1 VFALVAM
8 NPAIQST
15 LTTKQRIVQMVKRFE
30 SIERECGDVEQAK
43 EQLRDAFVDA
53 TEGLNNKIKDDIL
66 RHNKLSSEYR
76 EKRKKLDRKLEMS
89 LAEEKSIGLVKL
101 KTTVVFTSVSLMGQW

>member
-1 VFALVAM
+1 
-8 NPAIQST
+8 
-15 LTTKQRIVQMVKRFE
+15 MVNRFE
-30 SIERECGDVEQAK
+30 SIERECKGVELAK
-43 EQLRDAFVDA
+43 EQLRDAFTDA

-89 LAEEKSIGLVKL
+89 LAEEKSIGLIKL